1 MRARQA
7 GENDGGS
14 AGPQAPGKGV
24 DVLNR
29 MRTVGAVVTML
40 ALLATAC
47 SRTGHEAASSQS
59 ATASPTSSSSESSS
73 PAATSS
79 AAAAPAEVQFSPA
92 GGSQAVNPTAPVK
105 VSALDGELTSVKLVN
120 PDGNAVSGAMAP
132 DRLSWSATEVL
143 GYGKTYTMTATA
155 ANGDGRPVT
164 RSEKFTTLTPGNMTM
179 PYITT
184 TGSTPMRNGATYGVG
199 IVPVVHFDEEITD
212 KANAEKALVVTT
224 NPPVIGSWYW
234 TDAQTAHWRPRAY
247 YKPGT
252 TVTVAANV
260 YGVQVGPGLYGQAD
274 ASVSFKIGA
283 KHVSIADDRTHT
295 VSVYFNDKLQRVMPT
310 SMGRGGSV
318 DVNGQTISFWT
329 QNGTYT
335 VIGQGN
341 PVIMDS
347 STYGL
352 PVNSKLGY
360 KEPIYWATQIST
372 DGVYLHELEAT
383 VWAQGN
389 TDVSHGCL
397 NLNHDNAY
405 WYYKTAQIGDPVVV
419 RNSGGSPLQ
428 IWQNGD
434 WSVPWTTWVAGSA
447 LH

>member
-1 MRARQA
+1 
-7 GENDGGS
+7 
-14 AGPQAPGKGV
+14 V

-29 MRTVGAVVTML
+29 MRTVGAVVAIV

-47 SRTGHEAASSQS
+47 SRKEDGAAAHPS
-59 ATASPTSSSSESSS
+59 ATDRPTSSSSGPSSS
-73 PAATSS
+73 TATSS
-79 AAAAPAEVQFSPA
+79 SAAPAAALQFSPA
-92 GGSQAVNPTAPVK
+92 AGSQGVNPTAPVK

-120 PDGNAVSGAMAP
+120 PDGMVVSGAMAP
-132 DRLSWSATEVL
+132 DRHSWSATEVL
-143 GYGKTYTMTATA
+143 GYGKTYTMTAIA

-164 RSEKFTTLTPGNMTM
+164 RSDKFTTLTPGNMTL

-184 TGSTPMRNGATYGVG
+184 TGSQPMKNGATYGVG
-199 IVPVVHFDEEITD
+199 IVPVVHFDEQITD

-224 NPPVIGSWYW
+224 NPPVAGSWYW
-234 TDAQTAHWRPRAY
+234 TDDQTAHWRPRTF

-260 YGVQVGPGLYGQAD
+260 YGVQVGPDLYGQAD
-274 ASVSFKIGA
+274 AYVSFKIGA
-283 KHVSIADDRTHT
+283 KHLSIADDRTHT

-360 KEPIYWATQIST
+360 REPIYWATRIST

-397 NLNHDNAY
+397 NLNHNNAY

-419 RNSGGSPLQ
+419 KNSGGTPLS

-434 WSVPWTTWVAGSA
+434 WSVPWATWLAGSA

>member
-1 MRARQA
+1 
-7 GENDGGS
+7 
-14 AGPQAPGKGV
+14 
-24 DVLNR
+24 
-29 MRTVGAVVTML
+29 
-40 ALLATAC
+40 
-47 SRTGHEAASSQS
+47 
-59 ATASPTSSSSESSS
+59 
-73 PAATSS
+73 
-79 AAAAPAEVQFSPA
+79 
-92 GGSQAVNPTAPVK
+92 
-105 VSALDGELTSVKLVN
+105 
-120 PDGNAVSGAMAP
+120 
-132 DRLSWSATEVL
+132 
-143 GYGKTYTMTATA
+143 
-155 ANGDGRPVT
+155 
-164 RSEKFTTLTPGNMTM
+164 MTM

-184 TGSTPMRNGATYGVG
+184 TGSQPMKNGATYGVG
-199 IVPVVHFDEEITD
+199 IVPVVHFDEQIADQAE
-212 KANAEKALVVTT
+212 AEKALVVTT
-224 NPPVIGSWYW
+224 NPPVTGSWHW
-234 TDAQTAHWRPRAY
+234 TDDQTAHWRPRTF
-247 YKPGT
+247 YKPST

-260 YGVQVGPGLYGQAD
+260 YGVQVGPDLYGQAD

-283 KHVSIADDRTHT
+283 KHLSIADDHTHR

-360 KEPIYWATQIST
+360 REPIYWATRIST

-397 NLNHDNAY
+397 NLNHNNAY

-419 RNSGGSPLQ
+419 KNSGGAPLQ

-434 WSVPWTTWVAGSA
+434 WSVPWTTWLAGSA

>member
-1 MRARQA
+1 
-7 GENDGGS
+7 
-14 AGPQAPGKGV
+14 V

-29 MRTVGAVVTML
+29 MRTVGAVVTIM

-47 SRTGHEAASSQS
+47 SRKEDEAASHPS
-59 ATASPTSSSSESSS
+59 ATDR
-73 PAATSS
+73 PATTSS
-79 AAAAPAEVQFSPA
+79 APSSDAPSTTTAAQATSLQFTPTP
-92 GGSQAVNPTAPVK
+92 GSQRVNPTAPIT
-105 VSALDGELTSVKLVN
+105 VSTFAGTLTSVQLVN
-120 PDGNAVSGAMAP
+120 PDGRTVSGTMAP
-132 DRLSWSATEVL
+132 DRLSWSASEVL

-155 ANGDGRPVT
+155 AAGDGKSVS
-164 RSEKFTTLTPGNMTM
+164 RSGKFTTVTPDNMTM

-184 TGSTPMRNGATYGVG
+184 TGNDPMRNGATYGVG
-199 IVPVVHFDEEITD
+199 IIPVVHFDEEITD
-212 KANAEKALVVTT
+212 RASAEKALVVTT
-224 NPPVIGSWYW
+224 SPHVTGSWNW
-234 TDAQTAHWRPRAY
+234 TDDQTAHWRPLSFY
-247 YKPGT
+247 QPGT
-252 TVTVAANV
+252 KVTVAANV
-260 YGVQVGPGLYGQAD
+260 YGVQVGPGLYGAAD
-274 ASVSFKIGA
+274 ASVSLTIGA
-283 KHVSIADDRTHT
+283 KHLSIADDRTHT
-295 VSVYFNDKLQRVMPT
+295 VSVYFNNKLQRVMPT
-310 SMGRGGSV
+310 SMGRGGSI

-360 KEPIYWATQIST
+360 REPIYWATRIST

-405 WYYKTAQIGDPVVV
+405 WYYKTAQIGDPVTVK
-419 RNSGGSPLQ
+419 NSGGTPLQ

-434 WSVPWTTWVAGSA
+434 WSVPWTTWAAGSA

>member
-1 MRARQA
+1 MRPRQA
-7 GENDGGS
+7 RENDGER
-14 AGPQAPGKGV
+14 AGPQGSGKGV

-29 MRTVGAVVTML
+29 MRTVGAAVVIV

-47 SRTGHEAASSQS
+47 SRKGHEAASSPS
-59 ATASPTSSSSESSS
+59 ATASPTSSSSETS
-73 PAATSS
+73 PSAATTST
-79 AAAAPAEVQFSPA
+79 AAPAALQFSPA
-92 GGSQAVNPTAPVK
+92 GGAQSVNPTAPVK
-105 VSALDGELTSVKLVN
+105 VSAFDGELTSVNLVN
-120 PDGNAVSGAMAP
+120 PDGKAVSGTMAP

-184 TGSTPMRNGATYGVG
+184 TGSAPMQNGATYGVG

-212 KANAEKALVVTT
+212 KATAEKALVVTT
-224 NPPVIGSWYW
+224 NPPVTGAWYW
-234 TDAQTAHWRPRAY
+234 TDDQTAHWRPRTF

-260 YGVQVGPGLYGQAD
+260 YGLQVGPGLYGQAD
-274 ASVSFKIGA
+274 ASVSFRIGA
-283 KHVSIADDRTHT
+283 KHLSIADDRTHT

-360 KEPIYWATQIST
+360 REPIYWATRIST

-405 WYYKTAQIGDPVVV
+405 WYYRTAQIGDPVIVK
-419 RNSGGSPLQ
+419 NSGGSPLQ
-428 IWQNGD
+428 VWQNGD
-434 WSVPWTTWVAGSA
+434 WSVPWTTWLAGSA

>member
-1 MRARQA
+1 M
-7 GENDGGS
+7 
-14 AGPQAPGKGV
+14 

-29 MRTVGAVVTML
+29 MRTVGAVVAIV

-47 SRTGHEAASSQS
+47 SRKGHEAASSPS
-59 ATASPTSSSSESSS
+59 APASPTSSSSEQSSS
-73 PAATSS
+73 AATS
-79 AAAAPAEVQFSPA
+79 ATAAPVALQFSPA
-92 GGSQAVNPTAPVK
+92 GGSQTVNPAAPVK
-105 VSALDGELTSVKLVN
+105 VSASEGELTSVKLVN
-120 PDGNAVSGAMAP
+120 PDGKVVSGTMAP

-184 TGSTPMRNGATYGVG
+184 TGSTPMQNGATYGVG

-212 KANAEKALVVTT
+212 KGTAEKALVVTT
-224 NPPVIGSWYW
+224 NPPVTGTWYW
-234 TDAQTAHWRPRAY
+234 TDDQTAHWRPRSF

-260 YGVQVGPGLYGQAD
+260 YGLQVGPGLYGQAD
-274 ASVSFKIGA
+274 ASVSFRIGA
-283 KHVSIADDRTHT
+283 KHLSVADDRTHT
-295 VSVYFNDKLQRVMPT
+295 VAVYFNDKLQRVMPT

-360 KEPIYWATQIST
+360 KEPIYWATRIST
-372 DGVYLHELEAT
+372 DGVYLHELDTT

-405 WYYKTAQIGDPVVV
+405 WYYTTAQIGDPVQVK
-419 RNSGGSPLQ
+419 NSGGAPLQ

-434 WSVPWTTWVAGSA
+434 WSVPWATWLAGSA
-447 LH
+447 LR